1 MPAKMITFGSSAR
14 ERMLKGVNTLA
25 DAVKVTLG
33 PRGRNVVLEKS
44 FGSPTITKDGVTVAK
59 EIDLIDKFEN
69 MGAHMVREVAS
80 KTSDVAGDGTTT
92 ATVIAQAIYSEG
104 QKLVAAG
111 ANPMAL
117 KRGIDRGVAAV
128 VEALKKQSKPT
139 KDKSEIKQVGSIS
152 ANNDQM
158 IGNLISEAMEKVGKE
173 GVITVEEAKSM
184 ETSLEVV
191 EGMQFDRG
199 YISPYFVT
207 QPEKMTVTLT
217 DAYVL
222 LNEKKISN
230 MKDLVPLLESVAI
243 LALVVIAGRY
253 LLHPLLHRVAR
264 AGSPEVFTASAV
276 LIVLGA
282 AMATEHAGLSM
293 AMGAFLAGL
302 LISESAYRH
311 QVIAEIQPFR
321 GLLLGLFFMSMGM
334 SFNLSLL
341 LAAPIGALLLTAL
354 LIALKALILL
364 PLARLFGLPWRPSL
378 ALSLLLAQSGEFAL
392 VLFALA
398 LQNGL
403 LGEQMFQQLLLVVLL
418 SMLVTPVLA
427 FLARRLVA
435 VPHLPD
441 ADHAADNL
449 HAAAPIVVVGF
460 GRVGHRIGEIL
471 ARAGQPFVALDS
483 DPSLIAHQ
491 RGRGNP
497 VYFGDISNPGV
508 LTSVGAADARLII
521 VTLND
526 PEATK
531 SLVAA
536 IREQYPAVE
545 IFARGHNLETCQSLS
560 RLGAAGVV
568 SENVE
573 ASLELSRMALERI
586 GVDAAQSEEVLS
598 AFRQRYHAQ
607 IHETDDLAS
616 GSRPDR
622 FRDIE

>member
-1 MPAKMITFGSSAR
+1 MISAY
-14 ERMLKGVNTLA
+14 LSDIVIL
-25 DAVKVTLG
+25 
-33 PRGRNVVLEKS
+33 
-44 FGSPTITKDGVTVAK
+44 
-59 EIDLIDKFEN
+59 LI
-69 MGAHMVREVAS
+69 
-80 KTSDVAGDGTTT
+80 
-92 ATVIAQAIYSEG
+92 
-104 QKLVAAG
+104 
-111 ANPMAL
+111 
-117 KRGIDRGVAAV
+117 AAV
-128 VEALKKQSKPT
+128 VIVPLFQLARLGAVPGFLVAGVIVGPSGLAAI
-139 KDKSEIKQVGSIS
+139 DNVSEISYL
-152 ANNDQM
+152 AE
-158 IGNLISEAMEKVGKE
+158 IGV
-173 GVITVEEAKSM
+173 
-184 ETSLEVV
+184 
-191 EGMQFDRG
+191 
-199 YISPYFVT
+199 
-207 QPEKMTVTLT
+207 
-217 DAYVL
+217 VL
-222 LNEKKISN
+222 LLFVIGIELKPSRLWLMRRQVFGLGSAQVLLTGAVLGAVALLFFGLPPNTAILVGPALALSSTAFVLQILASQKLLPTQYGRASVAVLLLQ
-230 MKDLVPLLESVAI
+230 DLAVVPLLALIPLLAAPGKSIGADVGLALLESVAI
-243 LALVVIAGRY
+243 LALVVVAGRY
-253 LLHPLLHRVAR
+253 FLHPLLHRVAR

-311 QVIAEIQPFR
+311 QVMAEIQPFR

-334 SFNLSLL
+334 SFNLGLL
-341 LAAPIGALLLTAL
+341 LADPLGAMLLTAL
-354 LIALKALILL
+354 LIALKASILL
-364 PLARLFGLPWRPSL
+364 PLSRLFGLSWRPAL
-378 ALSLLLAQSGEFAL
+378 AVALLLAQSGEFAL

-398 LQNGL
+398 WQNGL
-403 LGEQMFQQLLLVVLL
+403 LAGEMFQQLLLIVLL
-418 SMLVTPVLA
+418 SMMVTPVLA
-427 FLARRLVA
+427 QLARRLIA
-435 VPHLPD
+435 TPPAL
-441 ADHAADNL
+441 AGEAAEEEV

-471 ARAGQPFVALDS
+471 ARAGQPYVALDS
-483 DPSLIAHQ
+483 DPSLIAQQ

-508 LTSVGAADARLII
+508 LKSVGAADASLII

-586 GVDAAQSEEVLS
+586 GVDEAQSEEVLS

-607 IHETDDLAS
+607 IHETDDPVS
-616 GSRPDR
+616 GLRPDR

>member
-1 MPAKMITFGSSAR
+1 MIAAYLSDIVI
-14 ERMLKGVNTLA
+14 L
-25 DAVKVTLG
+25 
-33 PRGRNVVLEKS
+33 
-44 FGSPTITKDGVTVAK
+44 
-59 EIDLIDKFEN
+59 LI
-69 MGAHMVREVAS
+69 
-80 KTSDVAGDGTTT
+80 
-92 ATVIAQAIYSEG
+92 
-104 QKLVAAG
+104 
-111 ANPMAL
+111 
-117 KRGIDRGVAAV
+117 AAV
-128 VEALKKQSKPT
+128 VIVPLFQLARLGAVPGFLVAGVVVGPSGLAAIDT
-139 KDKSEIKQVGSIS
+139 VSEISYLAEIGVVLLLFVIGIELKPSRLWLMRRQVFGLGSAQVVLTGAALAALGLFLFGMPPSTAILVGPALALSSTAFVLQILASQKLLTTQYGRASIS
-152 ANNDQM
+152 ILLLQDLAVVPLLALIPLLAARGVN
-158 IGNLISEAMEKVGKE
+158 IGADVGL
-173 GVITVEEAKSM
+173 A
-184 ETSLEVV
+184 
-191 EGMQFDRG
+191 
-199 YISPYFVT
+199 
-207 QPEKMTVTLT
+207 
-217 DAYVL
+217 
-222 LNEKKISN
+222 
-230 MKDLVPLLESVAI
+230 LLESVAI

-334 SFNLSLL
+334 SFNLGLL
-341 LAAPIGALLLTAL
+341 LAAPIGAILLTAS

-364 PLARLFGLPWRPSL
+364 PLTRLFGLSWRPAL
-378 ALSLLLAQSGEFAL
+378 AVALLLAQSGEFAL

-398 LQNGL
+398 SQDGL
-403 LGEQMFQQLLLVVLL
+403 LSEQMFQKLLLVVLL
-418 SMLVTPVLA
+418 SMMVTPVLA
-427 FLARRLVA
+427 YLARRLVA
-435 VPHLPD
+435 IPHL
-441 ADHAADNL
+441 AATEHGPEEL

-483 DPSLIAHQ
+483 DPSLIARQ
-491 RGRGNP
+491 RGCGNP

-508 LTSVGAADARLII
+508 LKSVGAADARLII

-536 IREQYPAVE
+536 IRQQYPAVE

-573 ASLELSRMALERI
+573 ASLELSRMALERM
-586 GVDAAQSEEVLS
+586 GVDAAHGEDILA
-598 AFRQRYHAQ
+598 AFRQRYHEQ
-607 IHETDDLAS
+607 IHGQAETGPGRLPES
-616 GSRPDR
+616 V
-622 FRDIE
+622 RDVE